1 MPDVPKISIFLGD
14 REHERLQRLAE
25 LRGTKLSRAIADSVT
40 QPWPRLSFRR
50 PVEVVVR
57 SEQEEKG

>member
-40 QPWPRLSFRR
+40 RTLATIELRR